1 MQSYCLK
8 WGEIMKIL
16 IADDQADVLSALK
29 ALLEQQEEHFMIDE
43 AEDMDS
49 LLQKVEETKLDLL
62 LLDWELSNRDMTD
75 VIPEIKRLA
84 EDIRIVA
91 MSVSPEAETRA
102 KSAGVDAF
110 VSKGDNSDILLSVIY
125 TIR

>member
-49 LLQKVEETKLDLL
+49 LLQKVEETKPDLL

>member
-1 MQSYCLK
+1 
-8 WGEIMKIL
+8 MKIL

>member
-1 MQSYCLK
+1 
-8 WGEIMKIL
+8 MKIL

-49 LLQKVEETKLDLL
+49 LLQKVEETKPDLL

>member
-1 MQSYCLK
+1 LQSYCLK

-49 LLQKVEETKLDLL
+49 LLQKVEETKPDLL

>member
-62 LLDWELSNRDMTD
+62 LLDWELSNCDMTD